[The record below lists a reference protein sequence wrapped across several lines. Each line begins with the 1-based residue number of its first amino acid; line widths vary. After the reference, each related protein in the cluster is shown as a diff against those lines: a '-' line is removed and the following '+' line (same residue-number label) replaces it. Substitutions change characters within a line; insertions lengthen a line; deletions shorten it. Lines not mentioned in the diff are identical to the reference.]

1 MSKEKKLKVEYDEA
15 VHGEDFAKLVKEA
28 SDLKL
33 IMEGYAD
40 QIKDIKARAKD
51 ELGVEG
57 KLFNQ
62 IFRLKHAG
70 TRDRFETETTEAV
83 ETYDR
88 LFPAK

>member
-1 MSKEKKLKVEYDEA
+1 MAKDKIKVEYDED

-40 QIKDIKARAKD
+40 QIKEIKQRAKD
-51 ELGVEG
+51 ELGVNG

-70 TRDRFETETTEAV
+70 TRDRFESETTEAV